1 MTSGVSLPWL
11 PVLPCRGSLLGGLV
25 LDRRASSELP
35 ISAMAACSAATRV
48 TQGLG
53 LIVGSLLGLFTLE
66 PLGVREAGSG
76 PTELPREM
84 AVIGGVAG
92 LVGLAALLH
101 VVQAGPTLSFLS
113 CAFALAGVAHVIGEA
128 TDQLGNH
135 LGPAATGIVQSAV
148 GNLPELFVCIFSLQA
163 GLVTV
168 VQTSLIGSI
177 LGNALLV
184 LGLAFI
190 AGGRR
195 HGVLVFESQTPRM
208 IAILLLL
215 AVSALVLPTLAHEL
229 HLPAGAHEQS
239 LSVICAVVLLMVF
252 WVLTRAMLMQG
263 QRAVP
268 AEAHARAHA
277 WSLATA
283 VGVLMA
289 CGVAAVLVSDW
300 FVEALK
306 PAIEAL
312 GISQAFAGLVVVA
325 IAGNAVENVVGIRF
339 AAEGKADLAVS
350 VVLNS
355 ALQVA
360 VALIPI
366 LIFVSFAIGG
376 TPFTLP
382 IPPILAVALFLSVLV
397 VTVVTV
403 DGRADVVDGAALVG
417 LYVII
422 AAIFWWG

>member
-1 MTSGVSLPWL
+1 M
-11 PVLPCRGSLLGGLV
+11 
-25 LDRRASSELP
+25 
-35 ISAMAACSAATRV
+35 
-48 TQGLG
+48 
-53 LIVGSLLGLFTLE
+53 
-66 PLGVREAGSG
+66 
-76 PTELPREM
+76 
-84 AVIGGVAG
+84 AG

-101 VVQAGPTLSFLS
+101 VVQAEPTPSFLS
-113 CAFALAGVAHVIGEA
+113 CAFALAGVAYVIGEA

-195 HGVLVFESQTPRM
+195 QGVLVFESQTPRM
-208 IAILLLL
+208 IATLLLL

-229 HLPAGAHEQS
+229 HLPASAHEQP
-239 LSVICAVVLLMVF
+239 LSVICAIVLLVVF
-252 WVLTRAMLMQG
+252 GILTRAMLMQG

-268 AEAHARAHA
+268 AEAHVRAHA
-277 WSLATA
+277 WSLGTA

-289 CGVAAVLVSDW
+289 CGIAAVLVSHW

-312 GISQAFAGLVVVA
+312 GISQAFAGLVLVA
-325 IAGNAVENVVGIRF
+325 IAGNAVENVVGIRL

-366 LIFVSFAIGG
+366 LVLISFAIG
-376 TPFTLP
+376 TAPFTLA

>member
-1 MTSGVSLPWL
+1 MTGLPKELAVMGGVVGLVSL
-11 PVLPCRGSLLGGLV
+11 
-25 LDRRASSELP
+25 A
-35 ISAMAACSAATRV
+35 
-48 TQGLG
+48 
-53 LIVGSLLGLFTLE
+53 
-66 PLGVREAGSG
+66 
-76 PTELPREM
+76 
-84 AVIGGVAG
+84 AG
-92 LVGLAALLH
+92 LHFVN
-101 VVQAGPTLSFLS
+101 AGPTLSCFVS
-113 CAFALAGVAHVIGEA
+113 AFALAGVAHLIGEA

-163 GLVTV
+163 GLVIV
-168 VQTSLIGSI
+168 VQSSLIGSI

-184 LGLAFI
+184 LGLAFV

-229 HLPAGAHEQS
+229 HLPAGAHEQP
-239 LSVICAVVLLMVF
+239 LSVICAIVLLIVF
-252 WVLTRAMLMQG
+252 WILTKAMLVQG

-268 AEAHARAHA
+268 SEVHARAHA
-277 WSLATA
+277 WSLTKA
-283 VGVLMA
+283 VGVLVA
-289 CGVAAVLVSDW
+289 CGIAAVLVSDW
-300 FVEALK
+300 FVEALA
-306 PAIEAL
+306 PAIESL

-339 AAEGKADLAVS
+339 AAQGKADLAVS

-366 LIFVSFAIGG
+366 LVLVSFAIGG
-376 TPFTLP
+376 TPFTLA
-382 IPPILAVALFLSVLV
+382 IPPILAIALFLSVLV

>member
-1 MTSGVSLPWL
+1 M
-11 PVLPCRGSLLGGLV
+11 
-25 LDRRASSELP
+25 
-35 ISAMAACSAATRV
+35 
-48 TQGLG
+48 
-53 LIVGSLLGLFTLE
+53 
-66 PLGVREAGSG
+66 
-76 PTELPREM
+76 
-84 AVIGGVAG
+84 AG

-101 VVQAGPTLSFLS
+101 VVQAEPTLSFLS
-113 CAFALAGVAHVIGEA
+113 CAFALAGVAYVIGEA

-195 HGVLVFESQTPRM
+195 QGVLVFESQTPRM
-208 IAILLLL
+208 IATLLLL

-229 HLPAGAHEQS
+229 HLPASAHEQP
-239 LSVICAVVLLMVF
+239 LSVICAIVLLVVF
-252 WVLTRAMLMQG
+252 GILTRAMLIQG

-268 AEAHARAHA
+268 AEAHVRAHA

-289 CGVAAVLVSDW
+289 CGIAAVLVSHW

-312 GISQAFAGLVVVA
+312 GISQAFAGLVLVA
-325 IAGNAVENVVGIRF
+325 IAGNAVENVVGIRL

-366 LIFVSFAIGG
+366 LVLISFAIG
-376 TPFTLP
+376 TAPFTLA

>member
-1 MTSGVSLPWL
+1 M
-11 PVLPCRGSLLGGLV
+11 
-25 LDRRASSELP
+25 
-35 ISAMAACSAATRV
+35 
-48 TQGLG
+48 
-53 LIVGSLLGLFTLE
+53 
-66 PLGVREAGSG
+66 
-76 PTELPREM
+76 
-84 AVIGGVAG
+84 AG

-101 VVQAGPTLSFLS
+101 VVQAEPTLSFLS
-113 CAFALAGVAHVIGEA
+113 CAFALAGVAYVIGEA

-195 HGVLVFESQTPRM
+195 QGVLVFESQTPRM
-208 IAILLLL
+208 IATLLLL

-229 HLPAGAHEQS
+229 HLPASAHEQP
-239 LSVICAVVLLMVF
+239 LSVICAIVLLVVF
-252 WVLTRAMLMQG
+252 GILTRAMLTQG

-268 AEAHARAHA
+268 AEAHVRAHA

-289 CGVAAVLVSDW
+289 CGIAAVLVSHW

-312 GISQAFAGLVVVA
+312 GISQAFAGLVLVA
-325 IAGNAVENVVGIRF
+325 IAGNAVENVVGIRL

-366 LIFVSFAIGG
+366 LVLISFAIG
-376 TPFTLP
+376 TAPFTLA